1 LKTLLLT
8 FLLGVP
14 VLAQE
19 PALSTPLP
27 VDTNVKV
34 GTLSNGLRYYIRRNT
49 TPLQRAELRLVV
61 NTGSILEKDNQLG
74 YAHFIEH
81 MAFNGTTHFA
91 KNDLISYLQSVGVRF
106 GADLNASTSFDE
118 TEYILPVP
126 TANPKVVDQAFTIL
140 EDWAHGLLFDS
151 AEVVA
156 ERGVV
161 REEWRGGRGAG
172 ERMLEQWFPKIFRN
186 SMYARRLPIGTEAS
200 IMSATPSELRAFY
213 KEWYRPDLMAV
224 VAVGDFNPAD
234 IEAEIKKHFA
244 AIPATPNPSPRTT
257 ATVSPDTAAIVAIAT
272 DKEATSTRVSLMF
285 QQPRAPT
292 ATVGDY
298 RRDLVGS
305 LVLQMLNARLGE
317 IAQKPTAPFL
327 DARASRGGFLAR
339 NVVRFSL
346 DARVRDGEEEKGL
359 EAIVTEVRRAQQFGF
374 LQAELDRARAN
385 MIRDFEHQNAEREKS
400 QSAMYAEE
408 YVRNFLQAEPFP
420 GIVAESRLANQLL
433 PDVTLA
439 EINGTIASWINGTSP
454 VVLVQA
460 PQRPGISVATESR
473 LQSALDRASKTSIA
487 AYSESSTSGDLI
499 ASLRPSGKIV
509 SSRSI
514 QGAGITEWKLSNG
527 ARVLVKPTDFK
538 SDEILLGG
546 YSPGGTSL
554 ASDKDF
560 VSAVFAAQ
568 IAGVSG
574 LGSFSR
580 PDLIRKLSG
589 KSVALTSSVAETL
602 EELAG
607 RTTPNDL
614 ETLLQILYLQFTGT
628 RFDSAAVAAFQS
640 NMASIA
646 ADRGASPDEVFRD
659 TMQVTM
665 SQHDIRSRPL
675 TTQLLAEV
683 NPQKSLQFFRDRYS
697 NARGYAFVFVGNVD
711 TATLR
716 PLVERYIASLPS
728 AAKLDS
734 ARNVTHGYPRGV
746 VERTVRKGLEPKAS
760 TVITFTGPC
769 AYTAQSR
776 FAIRSVVAVLQ
787 QRLNESLREKLGKT
801 YSPGVRG
808 SCGNEPRQEY
818 AISILFSS
826 APADAEVLTKTVFA
840 LIDTLKTKGPTS
852 DEIEKVR
859 EQMIRAREV
868 DQRQNTFWLSN
879 ILIRDHTRESLSDFT
894 GEFDRLVKGL
904 NSRMVMAAAKKYFDF
919 KNYARFV
926 LLPESP

>member
-1 LKTLLLT
+1 
-8 FLLGVP
+8 
-14 VLAQE
+14 
-19 PALSTPLP
+19 
-27 VDTNVKV
+27 
-34 GTLSNGLRYYIRRNT
+34 
-49 TPLQRAELRLVV
+49 
-61 NTGSILEKDNQLG
+61 
-74 YAHFIEH
+74 
-81 MAFNGTTHFA
+81 
-91 KNDLISYLQSVGVRF
+91 
-106 GADLNASTSFDE
+106 
-118 TEYILPVP
+118 
-126 TANPKVVDQAFTIL
+126 
-140 EDWAHGLLFDS
+140 
-151 AEVVA
+151 
-156 ERGVV
+156 
-161 REEWRGGRGAG
+161 
-172 ERMLEQWFPKIFRN
+172 
-186 SMYARRLPIGTEAS
+186 
-200 IMSATPSELRAFY
+200 
-213 KEWYRPDLMAV
+213 
-224 VAVGDFNPAD
+224 
-234 IEAEIKKHFA
+234 
-244 AIPATPNPSPRTT
+244 
-257 ATVSPDTAAIVAIAT
+257 
-272 DKEATSTRVSLMF
+272 
-285 QQPRAPT
+285 
-292 ATVGDY
+292 
-298 RRDLVGS
+298 
-305 LVLQMLNARLGE
+305 
-317 IAQKPTAPFL
+317 
-327 DARASRGGFLAR
+327 
-339 NVVRFSL
+339 
-346 DARVRDGEEEKGL
+346 
-359 EAIVTEVRRAQQFGF
+359 
-374 LQAELDRARAN
+374 
-385 MIRDFEHQNAEREKS
+385 
-400 QSAMYAEE
+400 MYAEE